1 MQTQNVTENAGTVII
16 GQRVRRGTEKEFLTW
31 QHGLNDAASSYPG
44 FLGAEVTAPTDD
56 QSEWV
61 VIYRFDSAANLRAW
75 LNSAARLDRLAI
87 GEQYLDGPATQQI
100 VGGTPT
106 PADQLVTVVV
116 THRVRPEDVDAFLT
130 WQERLRLAESKFR
143 GYRGAELFRPI
154 EGVQVEWTAMY
165 RYDTAADLE
174 AWLTSDERKQLLVEG
189 KKFHSFKLRTVDNS
203 FGSWFAFDDEGNRG
217 ATTVGYQDVRRGLGR
232 PLPHRHAADSR
243 AVAVEDANLDWPT
256 RGNPVVQLRHQL
268 RDDALLRQPAAETL
282 ATAAGRRAGVTHE
295 SAGPGD
301 RHGRHGVLGR
311 DLLPRHQTVL
321 EPALTAA
328 ANSGRNLKGESSN
341 MAKSNGARSRNSCA
355 RSSPTS
361 RQRARASSPSRRCSP

>member
-44 FLGAEVTAPTDD
+44 FIGAEVTAPTDG

-61 VIYRFDSAANLRAW
+61 VIYRFDSAANQRAW
-75 LNSAARLDRLAI
+75 LNSAARLDRLVI
-87 GEQYLDGPATQQI
+87 GEQYLDGPATRQI

-154 EGVQVEWTAMY
+154 EGVQDEWTAMY

-189 KKFHSFKLRTVDNS
+189 QKFHSFKLRTVDNS
-203 FGSWFAFDDEGNRG
+203 FGSWFAFDDEGTE
-217 ATTVGYQDVRRGLGR
+217 APPPSDTKT
-232 PLPHRHAADSR
+232 S
-243 AVAVEDANLDWPT
+243 VAVWVGLYPT
-256 RGNPVVQLRHQL
+256 VM
-268 RDDALLRQPAAETL
+268 LLTL
-282 ATAAGRRAGVTHE
+282 ALSPLKMPIWIGLLVGTLLSSFVISFVTM
-295 SAGPGD
+295 PYY
-301 RHGRHGVLGR
+301 VNP
-311 DLLPRHQTVL
+311 LLKHWLRPPAD
-321 EPALTAA
+321 EPASRT
-328 ANSGRNLKGESSN
+328 NLRA
-341 MAKSNGARSRNSCA
+341 MAIVTVAMA
-355 RSSPTS
+355 FWVVTFYLVT
-361 RQRARASSPSRRCSP
+361 RQFWNLP